1 MATVNLLPNADV
13 SNSPAWNI
21 SIGSDVYAVL
31 DDDHTG
37 NPTGDPSQI
46 TAAASGK
53 VFDIGFQS
61 LADVGV
67 DSGDIDT
74 IDSVQG
80 VIKANVYERAKTY
93 ELRMRIIN
101 GVDGSVFWTYEST
114 GTIGATNSWDTHT
127 FTQRDGYDSGHASSG
142 WSGGQI
148 DGIRMEIKL
157 AALSG
162 GTARVTYAYFIV
174 TYTPAV
180 TVSDNATFFGANF

>member
-1 MATVNLLPNADV
+1 MATVNILPNADV
-13 SNSPAWNI
+13 SNSPAWTL
-21 SIGSDVYAVL
+21 STGSDVYALL

-37 NPTGDPSQI
+37 TPTVDGSQI
-46 TAAASGK
+46 TATADGK
-53 VFDIGFQS
+53 ICDIGFQS

-67 DSGDIDT
+67 DTDDIDT

-80 VIKANVYERAKTY
+80 VIKANNYNRGQSY
-93 ELRMRIIN
+93 ELRMSIIK
-101 GVDGSVFWTYEST
+101 GADGSDHWGEEST
-114 GTIGATNSWDTHT
+114 GSVGATNSWDTHT

-174 TYTPAV
+174 TYTSSV
-180 TVSDNATFFGANF
+180 TDNAVFFGANF